1 MKTNTA
7 EKYVVAYCKCEE
19 STAVTEH
26 IGKAIEAG
34 EKHACPVCKAQ
45 YTVSKHVGP
54 TIQLPTVPK
63 APRANN
69 GTGKSAIV
77 KAILLEMKNN
87 GKTLDNVLEETAL
100 VAAKA
105 DLTPALAKTY
115 IKNNWNKV

>member
-34 EKHACPVCKAQ
+34 EKHTCPVCKVQ
-45 YTVSKHVGP
+45 YTVSKNVSP
-54 TIQLPTVPK
+54 TIRLPAAPK

-69 GTGKSAIV
+69 STGKSAIV

-87 GKTLDNVLEETAL
+87 GKTLDKVLEETAL

-105 DLTPALAKTY
+105 DLTSALAKTY

>member
-34 EKHACPVCKAQ
+34 EKHTCPVCKAQ
-45 YTVSKHVGP
+45 YTVSKNVVA
-54 TIQLPTVPK
+54 TIRLPIAPK

-69 GTGKSAIV
+69 GIGKSAIV

-87 GKTLDNVLEETAL
+87 GKTLDKALEETAL
-100 VAAKA
+100 VATKA
-105 DLTPALAKTY
+105 DLTLALAKTY

>member
-34 EKHACPVCKAQ
+34 EKHTCPVCKVQ
-45 YTVSKHVGP
+45 YSMSKNISP
-54 TIQLPTVPK
+54 TIQLPT
-63 APRANN
+63 ALRANN
-69 GTGKSAIV
+69 STGKSAIV

-87 GKTLDNVLEETAL
+87 GKTLDKVLEETAL

-105 DLTPALAKTY
+105 DLTSALAKTY